1 MKVGVLGFQGSVE
14 EHIIS
19 IEKLNIEAVRVKDI
33 DTLAKVNGIIL
44 PGGESTTHI
53 KLLKETG
60 LFDPLKKAILKGLPT
75 LATCAGLILLANK
88 VDTGQD
94 SLNVLDIEVVRNG
107 YGSQLFS
114 FVENINILGFSEP
127 FRAVFIRAP
136 IIKSVGKNIDILAKD
151 SKGNICFIKS
161 GKILGLT
168 FHPEL
173 TTDLRVHKM
182 FIDLI

>member
-14 EHIIS
+14 EHIFCL
-19 IEKLNIEAVRVKDI
+19 EKLNIEAVKVKDSV
-33 DTLAKVNGIIL
+33 TLAKVNGIIL

-53 KLLKETG
+53 KLLKENG
-60 LFDPLKKAILKGLPT
+60 LFDALKEAILEGMPT

-94 SLNVLDIEVVRNG
+94 SLKVLDIEVVRNG

-114 FVENINILGFSEP
+114 FVEDINILGFSEP

-136 IIKSVGKNIDILAKD
+136 IIKSIGKDINILAKD
-151 SKGNICFIKS
+151 SKGNICFVKCN
-161 GKILGLT
+161 KILGLT

-173 TTDLRVHKM
+173 TSDLRVHKM

>member
-1 MKVGVLGFQGSVE
+1 MKVGVLGFQGSVS
-14 EHIIS
+14 EHIVS
-19 IEKLNIEAVRVKDI
+19 IEKLNIEAVKVKDV

-60 LFDPLKKAILKGLPT
+60 LFNPLKEAISEGLPT
-75 LATCAGLILLANK
+75 LATCAGLILLASK

-94 SLNVLDIEVVRNG
+94 SLSVVDVEVVRNG

-136 IIKSVGKNIDILAKD
+136 IIIGVGKNIDILAKD
-151 SKGNICFIKS
+151 NKGNICFIKS

-182 FIDLI
+182 FVDLI

>member
-1 MKVGVLGFQGSVE
+1 MRVGVLGFQGSVE
-14 EHIIS
+14 EHVLS
-19 IEKLNIEAVRVKDI
+19 LKKLNIETVKVKNI
-33 DTLAKVNGIIL
+33 DTLAKVSGIVL

-60 LFDPLKKAILKGLPT
+60 LFDPLKKIISEGLPT
-75 LATCAGLILLANK
+75 LATCAGLILLASK
-88 VDTGQD
+88 IDTGQD
-94 SLNVLDIEVVRNG
+94 ALNVLDIEVIRNG

-114 FVENINILGFSEP
+114 FVEDINILGFNEP

-136 IIKSVGKNIDILAKD
+136 IIKSIGKNIDALARD

-161 GKILGLT
+161 NKILGST

-173 TTDLRVHKM
+173 TEDLRVHKM